1 MRAAQPIAFLHFFTS
16 PVVSGTQG
24 LHFPSVC
31 HVGINGDSKSVGTE
45 DCVHSIKISRWAIR
59 NFVGPSG
66 IGIHINSL
74 KYIQLKNDSGQG
86 AEVDWTRS
94 SN

>member
-1 MRAAQPIAFLHFFTS
+1 MPEEVGLEGGTADSISSLLYFSGGF
-16 PVVSGTQG
+16 GTQG

-45 DCVHSIKISRWAIR
+45 DCVHSIKISSWAIR

-74 KYIQLKNDSGQG
+74 K
-86 AEVDWTRS
+86 WTVEK
-94 SN
+94 